1 MSRYNALKRSEIEQK
16 AAKTPD
22 TQMDNKD
29 EVKLNL
35 ILNEDPEMAEMYR
48 DTYNEIK
55 AEKEFDYNEATRL
68 HNKYSYLDDEEFM
81 ATRKPSKFGE
91 VLNEDRSDA
100 D

>member
-1 MSRYNALKRSEIEQK
+1 
-16 AAKTPD
+16 
-22 TQMDNKD
+22 
-29 EVKLNL
+29 
-35 ILNEDPEMAEMYR
+35 MYR